1 MLNITKPSHDRP
13 MIATIFGNAGLGKT
27 SLAASFPNPIFIRT
41 EDGTQSLAGMDVA
54 LFPVATTSQMV
65 FDNIKALFENEHDF
79 ETLVIDS
86 ITQLNVIIENEVI
99 ESDAKAKNIM
109 TAGGGYGAGYSMV
122 AAVHQKVREWCGHLS
137 DQKNMNIIFI
147 GHADTET
154 ITPPDSE
161 DYTRYTMRLHKKS
174 ISHYSDN
181 VDLVGFLK
189 LQTFTT
195 SKGDKAKATSTN
207 VRLLTCH
214 PVASHISK
222 NRYGIS
228 EDVVFE
234 LGQNPLSKFLT
245 TKGK

>member
-1 MLNITKPSHDRP
+1 

-41 EDGTQSLAGMDVA
+41 EDGTQSLSGMDVA

-65 FDNIKALFENEHDF
+65 FDNIKSLFENEHDF

-86 ITQLNVIIENEVI
+86 ITQLNIIIENEVI
-99 ESDAKAKNIM
+99 EADPKAKNIA

-122 AAVHQKVREWCGHLS
+122 AMVHQKVREWCGHLS
-137 DQKNMNIIFI
+137 TQKNMNIVFVCHSEI
-147 GHADTET
+147 ET

-161 DYTRYTMRLHKKS
+161 DYGRWNIKLHKKS
-174 ISHYSDN
+174 MTHYVDN
-181 VDLVGFLK
+181 ADLVGYLK

-195 SKGDKAKATSTN
+195 TKGDKAKATSTN
-207 VRLLTCH
+207 LRLLTCY
-214 PVASHISK
+214 PQASHVSK